1 MRLKPA
7 SSAAW
12 LKLVKLRVTPG
23 SVELVVL
30 KLVASPKVAARIPA
44 AAALKVL
51 WPDT

>member
-23 SVELVVL
+23 SVALVVEKATL
-30 KLVASPKVAARIPA
+30 SPKVAASTST
-44 AAALKVL
+44 AAALKVEC
-51 WPDT
+51 PET